1 MFNKTK
7 SRKIP
12 SFGWLNF
19 LRSTQ
24 RMALTVSVILG
35 MGMFIGSQV
44 LNAEEK
50 EPIKVGVLHSLSGTM
65 AISEVSLH
73 DVVLMA
79 IDEINAEGGLL
90 GGRKV
95 VPVVEDPASD
105 WPTFAEK
112 AKKLILQDKVCSV
125 FGCWTSASRKA
136 VLPVF
141 EKYNHLLWY
150 PVQYEGN
157 ECSKNVIY
165 SGATPNQQTC
175 PAVSWLL
182 KQGKKRFYLLGS
194 DYVFPRT
201 TNMIIKAQLKA
212 EGGVLVGEEYTPLGH
227 MEYSTV
233 VNKIKAAKPD
243 VIFNTV
249 NGDSNVAFFKQLRD
263 AGITAKDIPVMS
275 VSIAEDELRGIGGE
289 LTEGH
294 YAVWNYFQSMST
306 PENTVFVENFKARFG
321 KDRVTDDPIEAQYI
335 NVKIWAMA
343 VEAAQSTD
351 VDAIREAARGLE
363 MQAPEGLV
371 RLDPENQHY
380 WKIVQIGQILKN
392 GQFKIVWKTPGP
404 VRPMPWSRFTNPDKD
419 CAQSKGGTITIDPKT
434 RGSDYEILK
443 VASAAK
449 HESAKEADEPK
460 STSGGDD
467 AVNKRLDSIEE
478 KVQALENKLD
488 SFLENMKKLFSTGS
502 I

>member
-1 MFNKTK
+1 MFCRIK
-7 SRKIP
+7 SRNTS
-12 SFGWLNF
+12 SFGWINY
-19 LRSTQ
+19 LRST
-24 RMALTVSVILG
+24 RRIALAGSLILG
-35 MGMFIGSQV
+35 MGLFSGSQAI
-44 LNAEEK
+44 NAQEEK

-79 IDEINAEGGLL
+79 IDEINADGGLL

-95 VPVVEDPASD
+95 VPIVEDPASD

-175 PAVSWLL
+175 PAVTWLL

-201 TNMIIKAQLKA
+201 TNMIIKAQLKT

-263 AGITAKDIPVMS
+263 AGVTAKDIPVMS

-294 YAVWNYFQSMST
+294 YAVWNYFQTMDT
-306 PENTVFVENFKARFG
+306 PENTVFVENFKARLG

-335 NVKIWAMA
+335 NVKMWAKA
-343 VEAAQSTD
+343 VEAAQSID

-380 WKIVQIGQILKN
+380 WKIVQIGQIMKN
-392 GQFKIVWKTPGP
+392 GLFKIVWKTPGP
-404 VRPMPWSRFTNPDKD
+404 VKPMPWSRFTHSDKD
-419 CAQSKGGTITIDPKT
+419 CMQSKGGTVTIDPNS

-443 VASAAK
+443 VASVSRQGNPK
-449 HESAKEADEPK
+449 MVEESRATGGGNT
-460 STSGGDD
+460 TSE
-467 AVNKRLDSIEE
+467 RLDSIEE
-478 KVQALENKLD
+478 RLTALENKLD
-488 SFLENMKKLFSTGS
+488 SFLQNMKKLFSPGS